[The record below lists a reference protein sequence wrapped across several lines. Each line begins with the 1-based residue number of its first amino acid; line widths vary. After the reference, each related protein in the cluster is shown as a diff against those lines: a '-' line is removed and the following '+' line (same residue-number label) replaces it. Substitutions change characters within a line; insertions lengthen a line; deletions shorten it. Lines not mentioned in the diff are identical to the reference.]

1 MTCKQ
6 LTTADLIS
14 RSSYMGSDLVKMDP
28 MAAPRKC
35 FVAKVRALAVRNAET
50 EVPLINEYI
59 HELYEVRSGLL
70 EQSQSFLSSPEVST
84 NDYVRDIAIEHAHDV
99 LADVARIDE
108 TIRHLTAPAN
118 AEGGKL

>member
-1 MTCKQ
+1 MACKQ
-6 LTTADLIS
+6 LATGDLIS
-14 RSSYMGSDLVKMDP
+14 HSSYKGSDLVKMDP
-28 MAAPRKC
+28 IAAPRKR
-35 FVAKVRALAVRNAET
+35 FAAKVRALAVRNAET

-84 NDYVRDIAIEHAHDV
+84 NDYVRDIAIEHGHDV
-99 LADVARIDE
+99 LEYVARIDE